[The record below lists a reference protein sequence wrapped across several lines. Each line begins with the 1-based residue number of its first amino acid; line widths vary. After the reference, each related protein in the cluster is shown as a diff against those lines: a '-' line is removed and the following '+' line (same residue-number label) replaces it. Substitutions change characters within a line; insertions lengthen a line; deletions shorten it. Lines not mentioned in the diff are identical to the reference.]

1 MEKSPHEQAMRRAFI
16 NAGGQHYRREVEV
29 RREADVE
36 KEERDAAGEWLRHVE
51 AARIGNAE

>member
-1 MEKSPHEQAMRRAFI
+1 MKGSPHEEAMRQAFI

-36 KEERDAAGEWLRHVE
+36 KEERDAARAWLRHV
-51 AARIGNAE
+51 AKGRIG